1 LIASDYRLT
10 QYKQLVETMT
20 SAIPRRSHVEHSPR
34 ERADLTVSGEL
45 RVESLDALSSKTAQS
60 ILGALDGDPNTTSE
74 IAERVD
80 TSIQNVHHHLR
91 RLEEN
96 GLVEPIDTWYSVKGR
111 GMTVYAL
118 TVEKLVVQFG
128 AAEQSQ

>member
-1 LIASDYRLT
+1 
-10 QYKQLVETMT
+10 MT
-20 SAIPRRSHVEHSPR
+20 RVFPRQTNVEHSPR
-34 ERADLTVSGEL
+34 ERADLTVSGDSQVDAL
-45 RVESLDALSSKTAQS
+45 AALSSGTAQS
-60 ILGALDGDPNTTSE
+60 ILGVLDGDPKTTSE
-74 IAERVD
+74 IAKRVD

-111 GMTVYAL
+111 EMTVYAL
-118 TVEKLVVQFG
+118 TAEKLVVQFG